1 MSKVDKAIKSVSE
14 ELEHAAGQNVIK
26 FIMQRAED
34 CDVIVCIK
42 KQTTDK

>member
-1 MSKVDKAIKSVSE
+1 MAKSKVDKAIKSVGE

-34 CDVIVCIK
+34 CDVRILK
-42 KQTTDK
+42 KPTDK